1 MVRYADMEM
10 TVLKKVFTHSFH
22 ETGEH
27 ILCRATGGSTR
38 VGWEVEGM
46 RGKYRG
52 REHIWRHS
60 WLLWE
65 ELGKVGQVGLELFSL
80 SNFKRL

>member
-1 MVRYADMEM
+1 MVERACRRL
-10 TVLKKVFTHSFH
+10 VWLALKYWGAGPL
-22 ETGEH
+22 E
-27 ILCRATGGSTR
+27 GGGR
-38 VGWEVEGM
+38 EVEGM

-65 ELGKVGQVGLELFSL
+65 ELGKVGQVGLGLFSL